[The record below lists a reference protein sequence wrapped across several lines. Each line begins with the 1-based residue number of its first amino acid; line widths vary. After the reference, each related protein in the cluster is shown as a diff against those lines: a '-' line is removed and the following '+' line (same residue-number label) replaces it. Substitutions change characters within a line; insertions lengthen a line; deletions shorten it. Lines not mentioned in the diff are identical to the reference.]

1 MNSSEPIDVSVV
13 IPTLGGPTLTETINS
28 LNEGSMLPHEILI
41 CIPDGYLVKVTTW
54 PSNVKVLL
62 CPVKGQVAQRSYGF
76 LHAKS
81 AYVMQLDDDMILSF
95 DCLKN
100 LFSTIIDRNHPVAV
114 APLLVKKNNNQEI
127 CAEKKAISLR
137 KRIYYW
143 LANGHRGYQ
152 PGQIMLSGF
161 ALSPSRYE
169 KKQIGK
175 NATLTVGWLSGGCIL
190 HKKNNLVLE
199 NYYPF
204 KGKAYCEDLIH
215 SHLMKK
221 NGVDLLVNLKA
232 ECKTEFFS
240 IFQDSFK
247 NFIQNAK
254 RDFEARRYALKLSG
268 RVNWRFYLIYFI
280 FVVGYFFQ
288 NDKKA
293 CT

>member
-1 MNSSEPIDVSVV
+1 MNSSETVDVSVV
-13 IPTLGGPTLTETINS
+13 IPSLGGPSLTETINS
-28 LNEGSMLPHEILI
+28 LNAGSVLPYEILI
-41 CIPDGYLVKVTTW
+41 CIPDGYSLKITAW
-54 PSNVKVLL
+54 PSNVKVLF
-62 CPVKGQVAQRSYGF
+62 CPVKGQVAQRNYGF
-76 LHAKS
+76 SHAKS

-100 LFSTIIDRNHPVAV
+100 LFSTIIDRNDPVAV
-114 APLLVKKNNNQEI
+114 APLLVNKKNNQES
-127 CAEKKAISLR
+127 CAEKQAISLG

-161 ALSPSRYE
+161 ALSPSRHE

-190 HKKNNLVLE
+190 HKKTNLVLE

-221 NGVDLLVNLKA
+221 NGVGLLVNLKA
-232 ECKTEFFS
+232 ECKTEFFL

-247 NFIQNAK
+247 NFIQNIK

-268 RVNWRFYLIYFI
+268 RLNWRFYLIYFI
-280 FVVGYFFQ
+280 FFASYFFQ
-288 NDKKA
+288 ANKKA
-293 CT
+293 CP

>member
-1 MNSSEPIDVSVV
+1 MNSSETVDVSVV
-13 IPTLGGPTLTETINS
+13 VPTLGGPSLRETINS
-28 LNEGSMLPHEILI
+28 LNAGSVLPYEILI
-41 CIPDGYLVKVTTW
+41 CIPDGCSFKINAW

-76 LHAKS
+76 SHAKS
-81 AYVMQLDDDMILSF
+81 KYVMQLDDDMILSL

-100 LFSTIIDRNHPVAV
+100 LFSIIIERNDPIAV
-114 APLLVKKNNNQEI
+114 APLLFNIKNKQES
-127 CAEKKAISLR
+127 CAEKQAISLA

-169 KKQIGK
+169 KKQIDK
-175 NATLTVGWLSGGCIL
+175 NATITVGWLSGGCIL
-190 HKKNNLVLE
+190 HKKTNLIVDD
-199 NYYPF
+199 YYPF

-215 SHLMKK
+215 SYLMKK
-221 NGVDLLVNLKA
+221 NGVNLLVNLTA

-240 IFQDSFK
+240 IFQNSFK
-247 NFIQNAK
+247 NFIKSAK
-254 RDFEARRYALKLSG
+254 RDFQARRYVLKLSG
-268 RVNWRFYLIYFI
+268 TLSWRFYLIYFI
-280 FVVGYFFQ
+280 FVASYFFQ
-288 NDKKA
+288 TDRKA